1 MTEPATRVVET
12 TRPVDLAATLR
23 LLAVGAKD
31 PSMRITAHDGVW
43 RATRTPK
50 GPATLHLV
58 DAREPG
64 AVGPTQLVAAEASG
78 PGADWVLERVP
89 ALIGDTGDRPPF
101 EPTAEP
107 VRRLHHRAPGLLF
120 PRTDNVIEALAP
132 TVLGQRVT
140 ALEALRSWRQLQRG
154 FGRPAP
160 GPPGLLLRPD
170 PAKLAR
176 MNTTLLHAF
185 GVEARRAMTLMTVC
199 HHAVELDRL
208 VDRDPDTDELR
219 RALETLPG
227 VGPWTSATVVQQTLG
242 DPDVVITGDF
252 HLPHL
257 VAWNLAGE
265 ERGTDER
272 MLELLEPY
280 RGYRGHVV
288 RLLGRRA
295 RRAPARGPRQRL
307 RSITSM

>member
-12 TRPVDLAATLR
+12 TRPVDLAASLR

-64 AVGPTQLVAAEASG
+64 AVGPTQLVAAEAWG

-199 HHAVELDRL
+199 AHAVELDRL
-208 VDRDPDTDELR
+208 VERDPDTDELR

-280 RGYRGHVV
+280 RGQRGRVA
-288 RLLGRRA
+288 RLVSLEGTM
-295 RRAPARGPRQRL
+295 PPKYGPRQRIL
-307 RSITSM
+307 PMHRW